1 MEKHPM
7 KKAKRGLLFTI
18 SLVVLVSF
26 LLTAC
31 GPAAT
36 TEPPAPTQATTEG
49 SPATQE
55 PTATAEPKPLP
66 AITILI
72 NESPWLAGFEALV
85 NKYVEETG
93 NQVNSEPNPLQ
104 WDVGKIAQCRAG
116 FRKRIRYS
124 HLE

>member
-49 SPATQE
+49 SPATQA

-93 NQVNSEPNPLQ
+93 NQVNLNRTAFIGMLEKSRNAVQASESE
-104 WDVGKIAQCRAG
+104 
-116 FRKRIRYS
+116 FEHS